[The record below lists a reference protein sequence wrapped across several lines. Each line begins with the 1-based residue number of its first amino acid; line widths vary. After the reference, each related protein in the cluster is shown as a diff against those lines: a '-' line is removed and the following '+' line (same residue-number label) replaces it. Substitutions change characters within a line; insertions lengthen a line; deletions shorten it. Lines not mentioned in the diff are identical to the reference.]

1 MKINYKRNLR
11 KWTALAV
18 AIAAF
23 LIIHEGSHLVYAL
36 SIGAF
41 KQINNLGF
49 GLVQIEP
56 YVERMSEIQLG
67 IFCLLGPVST
77 IGCGYIF
84 LALTPKLA
92 SLKNAYARAIGYYM
106 TVVFLI
112 TDPLYLCCLS
122 IFFGGG
128 DMNGIILI
136 LPETVVRVA
145 AGILALSNSMIIIR
159 VVIPNYR
166 EAINSSER

>member
-11 KWTALAV
+11 KWTALVV

-23 LIIHEGSHLVYAL
+23 LIVHEGAHLIYAL

-41 KQINNLGF
+41 KQINILGF
-49 GLVQIEP
+49 GLFQIEP

-77 IGCGYIF
+77 ISCGYIF

-122 IFFGGG
+122 I